1 MKRFQIHNVNTN
13 KVVFESNDH
22 MECAIKL
29 EEYKEKSSDNFE
41 IIDTQKK

>member
-1 MKRFQIHNVNTN
+1 MKRYQVHDIDTN

-22 MECAIKL
+22 MECSIKL
-29 EEYKEKSSDNFE
+29 EEYKQKSKDTFE

>member
-1 MKRFQIHNVNTN
+1 MKRFQVHNVNTN

-22 MECAIKL
+22 MECYIKL
-29 EEYKEKSSDNFE
+29 EECKQKSTDNFE

>member
-1 MKRFQIHNVNTN
+1 MKRFQIHNANTN

-22 MECAIKL
+22 MECSIKL
-29 EEYKEKSSDNFE
+29 EEYKQKSTDNFE

>member
-1 MKRFQIHNVNTN
+1 MKRFQVHNVDTN

-29 EEYKEKSSDNFE
+29 KEYEKESEDNFE

>member
-22 MECAIKL
+22 MECSIKL
-29 EEYKEKSSDNFE
+29 EEYKQKFTDNFE

>member
-1 MKRFQIHNVNTN
+1 MKRFQVHNINTN

-29 EEYKEKSSDNFE
+29 EEYKQKSTDNFE